1 MQFSARFLNTGYMH
15 IHLFDPGYIRT
26 GGHHVEWDSFIAREL
41 VERGH
46 EVRLYC
52 SSEVT
57 EAAAQAFATY
67 GPVMPLFD
75 VSPYARL
82 DDPQR
87 EQSFLLDAASSAG
100 RVLQQA
106 GAADL
111 WLWPTLF
118 PAHLLACAEAGP
130 AAPVAGCIHH
140 EPGYLLPGGRKWW
153 QLAFDKCREAGLSL
167 NLSATT
173 PALQALYARIAPGIS
188 IGCAP
193 IAHDGLP
200 PAKPKT
206 RMRRIGFFGQQR
218 REKGVDIL
226 GPLIAKLLD
235 AGYEVVLHDSKGA
248 PDIGSRTNLTT
259 LGYLDDFAREI
270 ARCDL
275 VVTPYDPVQYHFRLS
290 GIVAE
295 ALACGVP
302 VVVPSATASMRLAR
316 ETGAGVAFA
325 NRSANSIF
333 QAICTARNRYPELA
347 QSAFTTSRAWASRH
361 GIGKFVDHLLGSAA

>member
-1 MQFSARFLNTGYMH
+1 MQFSARFLNTGYMR
-15 IHLFDPGYIRT
+15 IHLFDPGYIRI
-26 GGHHVEWDSFIAREL
+26 GGHHVEWDSLIAREL

-57 EAAAQAFATY
+57 ETAAQAFAAY

-87 EQSFLLDAASSAG
+87 EQSFLLDAASSTG

-140 EPGYLLPGGRKWW
+140 EPSYMLASGRKCWE
-153 QLAFDKCREAGLSL
+153 LAIDASIEAGLNL
-167 NLSATT
+167 NLSTTT
-173 PALQALYARIAPGIS
+173 PALRALYARIAPGIS
-188 IGCAP
+188 IDCAP

-218 REKGVDIL
+218 REKGVDLL

-316 ETGAGVAFA
+316 ESGAGVAFA
-325 NRSANSIF
+325 NRSTNSIF